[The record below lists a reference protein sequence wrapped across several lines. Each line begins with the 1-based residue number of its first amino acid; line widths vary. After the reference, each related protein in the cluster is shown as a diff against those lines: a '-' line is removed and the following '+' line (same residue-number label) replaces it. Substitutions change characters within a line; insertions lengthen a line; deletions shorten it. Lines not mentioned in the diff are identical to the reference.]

1 MNKLIFRKLYYDIL
15 VFFLLSSI
23 SITTIIWVIQ
33 GVNLLDI
40 VSEQG
45 HALRVYFIYSAL
57 NIPKIFSKLI
67 VFTFFISLFVVISR
81 YEENNEILVF
91 WVNGIKKI
99 SFINF
104 IAKISVFF
112 LLFQLTLTLIIVPY
126 TQNLA
131 QLFLKNSSID
141 YFPKLIQEKEFS
153 NIGNNL
159 TIFVE
164 EYDEKRNLKGIY
176 IREKINKNETKI
188 IIANK
193 GRLIDKEGGFGLV
206 LSDGTITNIDK
217 KTSFNLNFQE
227 TNYAIS
233 NLNSKTRKE
242 SKLDEIESNF
252 LIKCLNNFFEK
263 RKDDK
268 LRCGEENSF
277 LLKDIYEEI
286 FKRLINPIYIVILA
300 LISSL
305 VIVKSRLN
313 KFQNYYKFFLF
324 ITGFFIIIF
333 SELSYKLIFYSNQV
347 EILSLMFPILFIF
360 LFYFFIFIKSNFN
373 FKYL

>member
-1 MNKLIFRKLYYDIL
+1 MNKLIFRKLSYDIL
-15 VFFLLSSI
+15 IFFLLSSI
-23 SITTIIWVIQ
+23 AITTIIWVIQ

-45 HALRVYFIYSAL
+45 HALKVYFIYSAL

-67 VFTFFISLFVVISR
+67 IFTFFISLFVVINR
-81 YEENNEILVF
+81 YEDNNEILVF

-104 IAKISVFF
+104 IAKFSLIF
-112 LLFQLTLTLIIVPY
+112 LLFQLILTLIIVPY

-131 QLFLKNSSID
+131 QLYLKNSSID
-141 YFPKLIQEKEFS
+141 FFPKLIQEKKFS

-188 IIANK
+188 IIANNGK
-193 GRLIDKEGGFGLV
+193 LIDKESGFGLI
-206 LSDGTITNIDK
+206 LSDGTITNIDE

-252 LIKCLNNFFEK
+252 LIGCLNQFFEK
-263 RKDDK
+263 RKDSK
-268 LRCGEENSF
+268 LRCGEKNSF

-286 FKRLINPIYIVILA
+286 FKRVINPIYIIILA
-300 LISSL
+300 LIGSV
-305 VIVKSRLN
+305 VIIKSKIN

-324 ITGFFIIIF
+324 IVGFFIIIF
-333 SELSYKLIFYSNQV
+333 SELSYKLIFYSNSV
-347 EILSLMFPILFIF
+347 EILSLMLPLLFIF
-360 LFYFFIFIKSNFN
+360 IFYFFILIKSKFN
-373 FKYL
+373 LRYL

>member
-1 MNKLIFRKLYYDIL
+1 MNKLIFRKLSYDIL
-15 VFFLLSSI
+15 IFFLLSSI
-23 SITTIIWVIQ
+23 AITTIIWVIQ

-45 HALRVYFIYSAL
+45 HALKVYFIYSAL

-67 VFTFFISLFVVISR
+67 IFTFFISLFVVINR
-81 YEENNEILVF
+81 YEDNNEILVF

-104 IAKISVFF
+104 IAKFSLIF
-112 LLFQLTLTLIIVPY
+112 LLFQLILTLIIVPY

-131 QLFLKNSSID
+131 QLYLKNSSID
-141 YFPKLIQEKEFS
+141 FFPKLIQEKKFS

-188 IIANK
+188 IIANNGK
-193 GRLIDKEGGFGLV
+193 LIDKESGFGLI
-206 LSDGTITNIDK
+206 LSDGTITNIDE

-252 LIKCLNNFFEK
+252 LIGCLNQFFEK
-263 RKDDK
+263 RKDSK
-268 LRCGEENSF
+268 LRCGEKNSF

-286 FKRLINPIYIVILA
+286 FKRVINPIYIIILA
-300 LISSL
+300 LISSV
-305 VIVKSRLN
+305 VIIKSKIN

-324 ITGFFIIIF
+324 IVGFFIIIF
-333 SELSYKLIFYSNQV
+333 SELSYKLIFYSNTV
-347 EILSLMFPILFIF
+347 EILSLMLPLLFIF
-360 LFYFFIFIKSNFN
+360 IFYFFILIKSKFN
-373 FKYL
+373 LRYL

>member
-1 MNKLIFRKLYYDIL
+1 MNKLIFRKLSYDIL
-15 VFFLLSSI
+15 IFFLLSSI
-23 SITTIIWVIQ
+23 AITTIIWVIQ

-45 HALRVYFIYSAL
+45 HALKVYFIYSAL

-67 VFTFFISLFVVISR
+67 IFTFFISLFVVINR
-81 YEENNEILVF
+81 YEDNNEILVF

-104 IAKISVFF
+104 IAKFSLIF

-131 QLFLKNSSID
+131 QLYLKNSSID
-141 YFPKLIQEKEFS
+141 FFPKLIQEKKFS

-188 IIANK
+188 IIANNGK
-193 GRLIDKEGGFGLV
+193 LIDKESGFGLI
-206 LSDGTITNIDK
+206 LSDGTITNIDE

-252 LIKCLNNFFEK
+252 LIGCLNQFFEK
-263 RKDDK
+263 RKDSK
-268 LRCGEENSF
+268 LRCGEKNSF

-286 FKRLINPIYIVILA
+286 FKRVINPIYIIILA
-300 LISSL
+300 LISSV
-305 VIVKSRLN
+305 VIIKSKIN

-324 ITGFFIIIF
+324 IVGFFIIIF
-333 SELSYKLIFYSNQV
+333 SELSYKLIFYSNTV
-347 EILSLMFPILFIF
+347 EILSLMLPLLFIF
-360 LFYFFIFIKSNFN
+360 IFYFFILIKSKFN
-373 FKYL
+373 LRYL

>member
-1 MNKLIFRKLYYDIL
+1 MNKLIFRKLSYDIL

-104 IAKISVFF
+104 IAKISIFF

-286 FKRLINPIYIVILA
+286 FKRLINPIYIIILA

-305 VIVKSRLN
+305 VIVKSRVN

-324 ITGFFIIIF
+324 LAGFFIIIF

-347 EILSLMFPILFIF
+347 EILSLMLPILFIF
-360 LFYFFIFIKSNFN
+360 LFYFFILIKSNFN

>member
-1 MNKLIFRKLYYDIL
+1 MNKLIFRKLSYDIL

-126 TQNLA
+126 TQNHA

-206 LSDGTITNIDK
+206 LFDGTITNIDK

-286 FKRLINPIYIVILA
+286 FKRLINPIYIIILA

-305 VIVKSRLN
+305 VIVKSRVN
-313 KFQNYYKFFLF
+313 KLQNYYKFFLF

-360 LFYFFIFIKSNFN
+360 LFYFFILIKSNFN

>member
-1 MNKLIFRKLYYDIL
+1 MNKLIFRKLSYDIL
-15 VFFLLSSI
+15 IFFLLSSI
-23 SITTIIWVIQ
+23 AITTIIWVIQ

-45 HALRVYFIYSAL
+45 HALKVYFIYSAL

-67 VFTFFISLFVVISR
+67 IFTFFISLFVVINR
-81 YEENNEILVF
+81 YEDNNEILVF

-104 IAKISVFF
+104 IAKFSLIF
-112 LLFQLTLTLIIVPY
+112 LLFQLILTLIIVPY

-131 QLFLKNSSID
+131 QLYLKNSSID
-141 YFPKLIQEKEFS
+141 FFPKLIQEKKFS

-188 IIANK
+188 IIANNGK
-193 GRLIDKEGGFGLV
+193 LIDKESGFGLI
-206 LSDGTITNIDK
+206 LSDGTITNIDE

-252 LIKCLNNFFEK
+252 LIGCLNQFFEK
-263 RKDDK
+263 RKDSK
-268 LRCGEENSF
+268 LRCGEKNSF

-286 FKRLINPIYIVILA
+286 FKRVINPIYIIILA
-300 LISSL
+300 LISSV
-305 VIVKSRLN
+305 VIIKSKIN

-324 ITGFFIIIF
+324 IVGFFIIIF
-333 SELSYKLIFYSNQV
+333 SELSYKLIFYSNSV
-347 EILSLMFPILFIF
+347 EILSLMLPLLFIF
-360 LFYFFIFIKSNFN
+360 IFYFFILIKSKFN
-373 FKYL
+373 LRYL

>member
-1 MNKLIFRKLYYDIL
+1 M
-15 VFFLLSSI
+15 
-23 SITTIIWVIQ
+23 
-33 GVNLLDI
+33 
-40 VSEQG
+40 
-45 HALRVYFIYSAL
+45 
-57 NIPKIFSKLI
+57 PKIFSRILI
-67 VFTFFISLFVVISR
+67 FIFFISCFYIINK
-81 YEENNEILVF
+81 YEDNNEILVF

-104 IAKISVFF
+104 IAKFSLIF
-112 LLFQLTLTLIIVPY
+112 LLFQLILTLIIVPY

-131 QLFLKNSSID
+131 QLYLKNSSID
-141 YFPKLIQEKEFS
+141 FFPKLIQEKKFS

-188 IIANK
+188 IIANNGK
-193 GRLIDKEGGFGLV
+193 LIDKESGFGLI
-206 LSDGTITNIDK
+206 LSDGTITNIDE

-252 LIKCLNNFFEK
+252 LIGCLNQFFEK
-263 RKDDK
+263 RKDSK
-268 LRCGEENSF
+268 LRCGEKNSF

-286 FKRLINPIYIVILA
+286 FKRVINPIYIIILA
-300 LISSL
+300 LISSV
-305 VIVKSRLN
+305 VIIKSKIN

-324 ITGFFIIIF
+324 IVGFFIIIF
-333 SELSYKLIFYSNQV
+333 SELSYKLIFYSNTV
-347 EILSLMFPILFIF
+347 EILSLMLPLLFIF
-360 LFYFFIFIKSNFN
+360 IFYFFILIKSKFN
-373 FKYL
+373 LRYL